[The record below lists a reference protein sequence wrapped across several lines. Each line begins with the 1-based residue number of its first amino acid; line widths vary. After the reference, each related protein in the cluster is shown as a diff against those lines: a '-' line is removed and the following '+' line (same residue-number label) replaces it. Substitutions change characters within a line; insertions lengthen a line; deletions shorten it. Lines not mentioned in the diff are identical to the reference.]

1 MEQWPGEKNGTAYQA
16 VMWLFSALL
25 RFFNK
30 SFIYFSSVRSLINWQ
45 HFSGLPAAVLRGKFQ
60 RAFSSIS
67 MPAANCFQGLSL
79 RISIII
85 RQNTSFSAPGLSGAL
100 PKKSEPQ
107 PNNLNF
113 CWKKLEICYLCHPLK
128 SG

>member
-45 HFSGLPAAVLRGKFQ
+45 HFFRFACSRSPGQ
-60 RAFSSIS
+60 IS
-67 MPAANCFQGLSL
+67 MGIFQHIDAGGKLFPGAFFKDFHHY
-79 RISIII
+79 
-85 RQNTSFSAPGLSGAL
+85 TSKYFIFGPGLSGAL